1 MALGELG
8 AYLAIG
14 VAVGFF
20 AGLLGIG
27 GGIIIVSA
35 LALMFAAHGFPE
47 QYVMHLAVGTSLAAI
62 VSGSWSS
69 LRTHHRHK
77 AVDWD
82 VVRRMTPGLLAGVLG
97 GAIVA
102 RFLSTAFLKYFFLT
116 FMLLIISQMVVNL
129 RPKAT
134 RGLPGTAGLTVV
146 ATFIGVCSS
155 LFGGGAAA
163 IGVPFLAWCNVTTH
177 RAIGTVAAMGF
188 PLSNRRDDR
197 IRRRG
202 VGRRG
207 LAALEPGLRLPA
219 GLRRHL
225 DHERARGAVRCAP
238 RAPAEGRDAAARL
251 RAFSHPHGRE
261 GRDFRLGQA
270 MAASPRSSS

>member
-35 LALMFAAHGFPE
+35 LALMFAAHGFPG
-47 QYVMHLAVGTSLAAI
+47 QFVMHLAVGTSLAAI

-69 LRTHHRHK
+69 FRTHHRHQ

-102 RFLSTAFLKYFFLT
+102 RFLSTAFLKYFFLA

-134 RGLPGTAGLTVV
+134 RDLPGTAGLTAV
-146 ATFIGVCSS
+146 AIFIGACSS

-163 IGVPFLAWCNVTTH
+163 IGVPFLTWCNMTAH

-188 PLSNRRDDR
+188 PLS
-197 IRRRG
+197 IAG
-202 VGRRG
+202 TIGYV
-207 LAALEPGLRLPA
+207 AAGWNVAELPRWSLGFVYLPA
-219 GLRRHL
+219 FVGISITSALVAPYGARLAHQLKGATLRRIFAL
-225 DHERARGAVRCAP
+225 FLILTGIKVAISV
-238 RAPAEGRDAAARL
+238 
-251 RAFSHPHGRE
+251 
-261 GRDFRLGQA
+261 
-270 MAASPRSSS
+270 